1 MNIAVA
7 TGLNPLQQ
15 RTIELANWD
24 GSRAYEGYATPSHAP
39 AVLIGAIWEGRLI
52 RGSPQSARKMIAPCR
67 LAGYVAKN
75 EAP

>member
-39 AVLIGAIWEGRLI
+39 AVLIGAIWEGRACQI
-52 RGSPQSARKMIAPCR
+52 FD
-67 LAGYVAKN
+67 
-75 EAP
+75 